1 MADGCIEAVAL
12 LYHYIDGELSDE
24 RRLFISRHLDDCP
37 PCFQAFDFEA
47 DLRMIVA
54 QRCRERVPDHLRL
67 RIAAA
72 LEDLDE

>member
-1 MADGCIEAVAL
+1 MADGCIEAVTL

-47 DLRMIVA
+47 ELRTVIA
-54 QRCRERVPDHLRL
+54 QRCRERVPDGLRL
-67 RIAAA
+67 RIVAA
-72 LEDLDE
+72 LDELQE